1 MIRPTSKNR
10 PALFLNDFQV
20 FKGKCENT
28 MRPFGRP
35 VSATHEA
42 QLLIRDD
49 RGKLPVGA
57 LALYAI
63 HQRSENRI
71 TQIIEHRRAIAMPVR
86 PSRKV
91 SLSPVL
97 KAAA

>member
-1 MIRPTSKNR
+1 MIRPTSKSR
-10 PALFLNDFQV
+10 PALILNDYQV
-20 FKGKCENT
+20 FKGRCENT
-28 MRPFGRP
+28 MRPFGQP

-49 RGKLPVGA
+49 RGKLPAGA

-71 TQIIEHRRAIAMPVR
+71 TQIVEHTRAIVMPIR
-86 PSRKV
+86 LPKKMATF
-91 SLSPVL
+91 PVL